1 MRTGTFSILALARP
15 RSPWLAEL
23 TRWSGSGSI
32 GTELIRCI
40 SADEV
45 RARLASLQRFSAVLI
60 DEHSI
65 GLDRD
70 LLASCSDVACASIV
84 VTTGIARRDWVALGA
99 DRSIDSCFTSDEL
112 LSTLRASATPIE
124 QPDLHPLTSAPGSS
138 TELLAPLIAVT
149 GGGGTGRSTVAIGLA
164 QSLPGSALI
173 DGSLHAS
180 LALMVGD
187 VDVVPALQEL
197 VEAHRAGSPGPDEVR
212 AVLSPCLRHGF
223 DLLPGLRRHRD
234 WTSLRPRAVE
244 ATVRSVR
251 KAYPV
256 VIADIDA
263 DVEGE
268 SDTGSFDVGDR
279 NSLARTF
286 AGFADSVV
294 VTGRTDLAGLGRM
307 VNTVTTLIDF
317 GIEPGRIF
325 PLVLRP
331 IRCPLS
337 AAEIR
342 RSITTLLKAAM
353 PDVSVTDTSVVEL
366 PRDLDNLLLDGAPMP
381 PSFVE
386 QLRQVL
392 PPDIGAEAERR
403 EPAHT
408 LALTPG
414 ELGIAS

>member
-70 LLASCSDVACASIV
+70 LLAGCSDVACASIV

-99 DRSIDSCFTSDEL
+99 DRTIDSSFTSDEL
-112 LSTLRASATPIE
+112 LTTLRAIATPIE
-124 QPDLHPLTSAPGSS
+124 QPDLHPLTSATGSS
-138 TELLAPLIAVT
+138 PEPLAPLIAVT

-164 QSLPGSALI
+164 QSLPGSALV

-180 LALMVGD
+180 LALMIGD

-197 VEAHRAGSPGPDEVR
+197 VEAHRSGSPSPDEVR
-212 AVLSPCLRHGF
+212 AVFSPCNRHGF
-223 DLLPGLRRHRD
+223 ELLPGLRRHRD

-251 KAYPV
+251 KAYPIV
-256 VIADIDA
+256 VADIDA

-268 SDTGSFDVGDR
+268 SDTGSFDIGDR

-286 AGFADSVV
+286 AGSADSVV
-294 VTGRTDLAGLGRM
+294 VTGRTDLAGLGRL
-307 VNTVTTLIDF
+307 VNTVTTLLDF
-317 GIEPGRIF
+317 GIEPERIF

-331 IRCPLS
+331 SRCPLS
-337 AAEIR
+337 ANEIR
-342 RSITTLLKAAM
+342 RSIATLLEAAM
-353 PDVSVTDTSVVEL
+353 PGVTITNTSVVEL
-366 PRDLDNLLLDGAPMP
+366 PRDLDIILLDGAPLP
-381 PSFVE
+381 TSFTE
-386 QLRQVL
+386 QLRRVV
-392 PPDIGAEAERR
+392 PPESAFDARR
-403 EPAHT
+403 LEPAQT
-408 LALTPG
+408 VALTPG

>member
-1 MRTGTFSILALARP
+1 M
-15 RSPWLAEL
+15 
-23 TRWSGSGSI
+23 
-32 GTELIRCI
+32 
-40 SADEV
+40 
-45 RARLASLQRFSAVLI
+45 I

-70 LLASCSDVACASIV
+70 LLASCSDAACASIV
-84 VTTGIARRDWVALGA
+84 VTTGFARRDWVALGA
-99 DRSIDSCFTSDEL
+99 DRSIDSTFNSDEL
-112 LSTLRASATPIE
+112 LSTLRAIATPIE
-124 QPDLHPLTSAPGSS
+124 QPDLHPLASTPGSL
-138 TELLAPLIAVT
+138 TEPLAPLIAVT
-149 GGGGTGRSTVAIGLA
+149 GGGGTGRSTVAIALA
-164 QSLPGSALI
+164 QSLPGSALV

-180 LALMVGD
+180 LALMIGD

-197 VEAHRAGSPGPDEVR
+197 VEAHRAGSPGLDEVR
-212 AVLSPCLRHGF
+212 AVFSPCNRHGF

-256 VIADIDA
+256 VVADIDA

-268 SDTGSFDVGDR
+268 SDTGSFDIGDR

-286 AGFADSVV
+286 VGLADSVV
-294 VTGRTDLAGLGRM
+294 VTGRTDLAGLGRL

-317 GIEPGRIF
+317 GVDPGRIL

-331 IRCPLS
+331 ARCPLS

-342 RSITTLLKAAM
+342 RSIATLLEASMPKATI
-353 PDVSVTDTSVVEL
+353 TDTSVVEL
-366 PRDLDNLLLDGAPMP
+366 PRDLDNTLLDGAAMP
-381 PSFVE
+381 ASFVE
-386 QLRQVL
+386 ELRRVL
-392 PPDIGAEAERR
+392 PPEGAPERR
-403 EPAHT
+403 HPEPANT
-408 LALTPG
+408 VALTPG